1 MARNRCIQIR
11 FIRRGS
17 ISPSSDDI
25 LKLTKMN
32 ENTVRISYTEKNEYD
47 AFIDYL
53 TVNYTQV
60 IAYIYRT
67 ITLLTL
73 DEDPFQSVQFFVPGY
88 PTLLVG
94 VDKLKEQTGYILEMI
109 SSTLLNWP
117 LIGFEQGPDTRTSTH
132 ALLTTVGSP
141 QETTDATNNNNGA
154 EST

>member
-1 MARNRCIQIR
+1 M
-11 FIRRGS
+11 S
-17 ISPSSDDI
+17 
-25 LKLTKMN
+25 

-88 PTLLVG
+88 PSLMVG

-117 LIGFEQGPDTRTSTH
+117 HIGFEHGPDTRTSTH
-132 ALLTTVGSP
+132 ASLPVGNP
-141 QETTDATNNNNGA
+141 QETTDATNNGDST
-154 EST
+154 ESS

>member
-17 ISPSSDDI
+17 NDPNRDDI
-25 LKLTKMN
+25 LKLTKMG

-47 AFIDYL
+47 AFIDFL
-53 TVNYTQV
+53 TVNYIQV

-88 PTLLVG
+88 PTLMIG

-109 SSTLLNWP
+109 SNTMINWP
-117 LIGFEQGPDTRTSTH
+117 LVGFEHGPDTRTSTH
-132 ALLTTVGSP
+132 ASFLVRGP
-141 QETTDATNNNNGA
+141 QETTDAANDSNGA

>member
-1 MARNRCIQIR
+1 M
-11 FIRRGS
+11 G
-17 ISPSSDDI
+17 
-25 LKLTKMN
+25 
-32 ENTVRISYTEKNEYD
+32 ENTARISYTEKNEYD

-88 PTLLVG
+88 PTLMIG

-117 LIGFEQGPDTRTSTH
+117 LIGFEHGPDTRTSTH
-132 ALLTTVGSP
+132 ASLPVGGP
-141 QETTDATNNNNGA
+141 QEATDAANDRNGA